1 MIPRVEE
8 LLIEAL
14 EARIVCTV
22 PETAPSKRDE
32 PETFVTT
39 IESRK
44 FDMCVQEQSNGVI
57 YGSVEAELS
66 VTFFSDKIRYD
77 YSAMMADF
85 ARNRFV
91 QIPGTLPAQ
100 ITEMSSETALEGPY
114 LTTDVWGFKV
124 MYYITGDGADREWQL
139 PEIRTVGVLAKEIFP
154 ADKPRDPN
162 SPEEIINV

>member
-8 LLIEAL
+8 LLIDAL
-14 EARIVCTV
+14 EARIVRAV
-22 PETAPSKRDE
+22 PETAPSKRNE

-57 YGSVEAELS
+57 YGCVEAEFS
-66 VTFFSDKIRYD
+66 VVFFSDKNRYD

-85 ARNRFV
+85 ARNPFV
-91 QIPGTLPAQ
+91 QIPGALPAQ
-100 ITEMSSETALEGPY
+100 ILEMLSETALEGAH

-124 MYYITGDGADREWQL
+124 LYYITGDGEDKEWQI
-139 PEIRTVGVLAKEIFP
+139 PHINAETAEAAEIFP
-154 ADKPRDPN
+154 ADKPHDPN

>member
-14 EARIVCTV
+14 ETRIVCTV

-44 FDMCVQEQSNGVI
+44 FDMCVQEQSSGVI

-66 VTFFSDKIRYD
+66 VTFFSNKIRYD

-85 ARNRFV
+85 ARNPFLL
-91 QIPGTLPAQ
+91 IPGALPAQ
-100 ITEMSSETALEGPY
+100 ILEMLSETALEGPY

-124 MYYITGDGADREWQL
+124 LYCITGDGEDNEWQI
-139 PEIRTVGVLAKEIFP
+139 PRINAETAETAEIFP
-154 ADKPRDPN
+154 EDKPHDPN

>member
-8 LLIEAL
+8 LLIDAL

-32 PETFVTT
+32 PETFVTM

-44 FDMCVQEQSNGVI
+44 FNMCVQEQSCGVI

-77 YSAMMADF
+77 YSSMMADF
-85 ARNRFV
+85 ARNPFL
-91 QIPGTLPAQ
+91 QIHKALPAQ
-100 ITEMSSETALEGPY
+100 ILEMQSETALEGPY

-124 MYYITGDGADREWQL
+124 LYYITGDGEENEWQI
-139 PEIRTVGVLAKEIFP
+139 PSINAVTAEAAEIFP
-154 ADKPRDPN
+154 EDKPHDPN
-162 SPEEIINV
+162 SPEAIINV